1 MVLRQSLVLSNSNL
15 SSQQTFEIH
24 LITHLPY
31 CLWLPTT
38 LLKHLP
44 HGSVLDTVPFIR
56 LSLVFSLEV
65 LVFPCFGLLAT
76 CRSMEKLL
84 LFDHDPFDRALD
96 VGVLSTVARI
106 KVCKPETETGDKIW
120 LP

>member
-1 MVLRQSLVLSNSNL
+1 MVTNYIAQAFTTQFSARYGAFYTLV
-15 SSQQTFEIH
+15 
-24 LITHLPY
+24 P
-31 CLWLPTT
+31 C
-38 LLKHLP
+38 
-44 HGSVLDTVPFIR
+44 V
-56 LSLVFSLEV
+56 SLEV

-120 LP
+120 LS